1 MSTVLFVL
9 EMGKVF
15 LGIENLQQQQLSL
28 DSINNYSW
36 LRILYDFSLL
46 TTLGTVNWDVLIMK

>member
-36 LRILYDFSLL
+36 LRIIYDFSLL
-46 TTLGTVNWDVLIMK
+46 TTLVNWELIIMK

>member
-46 TTLGTVNWDVLIMK
+46 TTLVNWELIIMK

>member
-46 TTLGTVNWDVLIMK
+46 TTLGTVNWDVCIMK